1 MTPEIV
7 IAYAVQDEQLVTRIE
22 EKLHQSGFNQVVKDV
37 IDGQDRLDG
46 SHLDEG
52 EIILLAMSPELLS
65 SSYSHSVN
73 MESALERHKEGR
85 GRVFLLL
92 TRPVDELNQRFASLP
107 VLADHASL
115 QKDQESAL
123 QGLIPAMLAHSTQ
136 PWDPAKTREKQGDV
150 DNNSQ
155 SFFKRVLAGLDDFLL
170 AHPRFI
176 IALAIFIGLLVGVLL
191 EPSINP
197 LLQSLTQLGDP
208 RWANWLQILGV
219 MLPILVPSLVGF
231 LLTKSKRL
239 SYEVTEDVGLLNNQ
253 KDRGEND
260 IKLTVNGRQENKARV
275 MMVRLKN
282 TGDENVK
289 RDDYEGSIRFQ
300 FAPQSLIRC
309 SIHDIIPPDKF
320 PSEQLRS
327 FIKLDKKNSEF
338 VEVVKLPLK
347 RRELINLK
355 IVTRDRTEMKVFGS
369 LNDGKITPMRNA
381 QRSSLLRT
389 WFLAL
394 FICLLPGLA
403 MPTVT
408 SIIYG
413 TPLSQCVSGTIN
425 IDSSTAFNDTM
436 KGLVSSYQKTC
447 LLAHIN
453 QESKASL
460 NSLSDLK
467 NGTVQ
472 IASAEL
478 TPQEAGPAYS
488 SYINLQEHKVAAIV
502 FTMVINKGVT
512 GIHSLTQEQIF
523 KIYNGTYKKW
533 GDVGGQPA
541 NLPIVAIGRSD
552 ESGTR
557 HAFVNFVLK
566 GPKVN
571 EPAQTYSSTQTVL
584 EQVGK
589 QAGAIGYADLST
601 ANEKLYASSIVTIE
615 IDNQAPTLDQVASNA
630 YPFWAI
636 ERVYT
641 GANPDALTTAFVNY
655 IKDNLRTD
663 GTFFSLDSI
672 QKDVLAAHL

>member
-1 MTPEIV
+1 MAPKIV
-7 IAYAVQDEQLVTRIE
+7 IAHAAQDEPLVTRIE
-22 EKLHQSGFNQVVKDV
+22 EKLHQSGFNQVIKDV
-37 IDGQDRLDG
+37 VNGENQQDG
-46 SHLDEG
+46 SHMDET
-52 EIILLAMSPELLS
+52 EIILLAMCPELLS
-65 SSYSHSVN
+65 SSYSRSVN
-73 MESALERHKEGR
+73 MNSALERHKEGR
-85 GRVFLLL
+85 GKIFLVLM
-92 TRPVDELNQRFASLP
+92 RPVKGLDQRFASLP

-123 QGLIPAMLAHSTQ
+123 QALIPAMLAHSTQ
-136 PWDPAKTREKQGDV
+136 PWDPTKIHEDKGGTSNASPPFFTRILTGV
-150 DNNSQ
+150 
-155 SFFKRVLAGLDDFLL
+155 DDFLL

-176 IALAIFIGLLVGVLL
+176 IALAIFIGLLVGILL
-191 EPSINP
+191 EPSVNP
-197 LLQSLTQLGDP
+197 SLQSLTQLGDP

-219 MLPILVPSLVGF
+219 MLPILIPSFVGF

-239 SYEVTEDVGLLNNQ
+239 SYEIIEDVGLLNNQ

-260 IKLTVNGRQENKARV
+260 IKLMVNGRQENKARV

-282 TGDENVK
+282 TGDEDIK
-289 RDDYEGSIRFQ
+289 RDDYESSIRFQ
-300 FAPQSLIRC
+300 FAPKSLIRC
-309 SIHDIIPPDKF
+309 SIHDVAPPDKF
-320 PSEQLRS
+320 PPEQLRS
-327 FIKLDKKNSEF
+327 FIKLDKKNQEF
-338 VEVVKLPLK
+338 VEIVKLPLK
-347 RRELINLK
+347 RRELVNLK
-355 IVTRDRTEMKVFGS
+355 IVTREKAGLKVFGS
-369 LNDGKITPMRNA
+369 MNDGKITPMRNA
-381 QRSSLLRT
+381 QRISLVRT

-394 FICLLPGLA
+394 FICLLPGLV

-436 KGLVSSYQKTC
+436 KGLVSSYQRTC
-447 LLAHIN
+447 LFAHIN

-467 NGTVQ
+467 SGAVQ
-472 IASAEL
+472 IASSEV
-478 TPQEAGPAYS
+478 TPQEAGPPYS
-488 SYINLQEHKVAAIV
+488 SYTGLQEHRVAVIV
-502 FTMVINKGVT
+502 FTMFINKKVT
-512 GIHSLTQEQIF
+512 GIHSLTQQQIV

-541 NLPIVAIGRSD
+541 NLPIVTVGRSD

-557 HAFVNFVLK
+557 HAFINFVMK
-566 GPKVN
+566 GQKMN

-584 EQVGK
+584 ERVGK
-589 QAGAIGYADLST
+589 QDGAIGYADLGT
-601 ANEKLYASSIVTIE
+601 TNEKQYASTIVTIE

-641 GANPDALTTAFVNY
+641 RSNPDQLTIAFVNY

-672 QKDVLAAHL
+672 QKDVLATHL